1 MQDLWDD
8 DMWLRQQHDFVL
20 GLYLSAKSC
29 TCRRLKRAVFRAA
42 VLGCSASLGAF
53 YALHKRY
60 RQGVAHSRTL
70 CPPPVDPKAI
80 CEAHD

>member
-1 MQDLWDD
+1 MQRYVVAAVAR
-8 DMWLRQQHDFVL
+8 LRTSLVPECQELHVP
-20 GLYLSAKSC
+20 
-29 TCRRLKRAVFRAA
+29 AVKASRVSSRIQA